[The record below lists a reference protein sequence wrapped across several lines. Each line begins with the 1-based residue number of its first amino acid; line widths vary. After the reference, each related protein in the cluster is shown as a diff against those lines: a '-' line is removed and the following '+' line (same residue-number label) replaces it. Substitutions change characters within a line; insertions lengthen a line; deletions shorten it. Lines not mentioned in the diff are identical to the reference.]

1 MNKASFRHFQNK
13 SIFILIKKTSLIGF
27 DWLHQFHLPYAHEKD
42 RERQPKH
49 ENYGEA
55 IQHMISLQTKS
66 STMLNYQS
74 SIKVGNKLETN
85 ICAWLIFYLGEK
97 IKDSHP

>member
-13 SIFILIKKTSLIGF
+13 SIFILVKKTSLIGF

-42 RERQPKH
+42 RETVQI
-49 ENYGEA
+49 A
-55 IQHMISLQTKS
+55 QTCKLWRGDPTYDLPS
-66 STMLNYQS
+66 NPTMLNYQS
-74 SIKVGNKLETN
+74 SIKVGDKLETN

-97 IKDSHP
+97 IKGSHP